1 MQLFLLLA
9 RNAPLS
15 GDCGPQAQD
24 CARASRVMD
33 TREFLIE
40 FELRN
45 ACVTVFND
53 HFTKFRTSFT
63 SLHEGVNAMVHGF
76 TEYTQGYQRLTSI
89 KSASDEERARL
100 LATCDRRPIAI
111 GIPFSCNNVYH
122 QAFHAVPAWERWRS
136 LVAARAAMAVGP
148 SWAHAQQSLQGAMPA
163 AAAPGTP
170 SPLMRAGRGRRRSRL
185 PLPQP
190 GAPLAGE
197 HAVGRD
203 AEQAVWDYD
212 GDDRGIDYLPLIYP
226 SAAVGKK
233 MSADPLKWHACVTA
247 RRLDPT
253 PPSMYLSMRC
263 STAPKVLPGY
273 RWSACHPCC
282 ACATLTQNSRP
293 HTSLT
298 ARMGP

>member
-1 MQLFLLLA
+1 
-9 RNAPLS
+9 
-15 GDCGPQAQD
+15 
-24 CARASRVMD
+24 MD

-63 SLHEGVNAMVHGF
+63 SLHDDVNAMVHGF

-89 KSASDEERARL
+89 KAASDEERARL

-111 GIPFSCNNVYH
+111 GIPFSCNNIYH
-122 QAFHAVPAWERWRS
+122 QAFHAVPAWVRWRS
-136 LVAARAAMAVGP
+136 LVAARAAMAAGP
-148 SWAHAQQSLQGAMPA
+148 AWAHDAQPLQAAVPA

-185 PLPQP
+185 PLQQA
-190 GAPLAGE
+190 APSAE
-197 HAVGRD
+197 QQHAVGTY

-233 MSADPLKWHACVTA
+233 MSADPLKWHACAQLSTA
-247 RRLDPT
+247 RSSNLQPRILRERPVGG
-253 PPSMYLSMRC
+253 RC
-263 STAPKVLPGY
+263 SLSLSGWTRASECYPSVCGLPAILLPPLWPVPLS
-273 RWSACHPCC
+273 RRCH
-282 ACATLTQNSRP
+282 AA
-293 HTSLT
+293 
-298 ARMGP
+298 